1 MNTTARRITELTDQQ
16 REAIDHARRLLAPH
30 FPGETLRLYVPQQA
44 MECRER
50 LHRQIAELLAA
61 SVPQRE
67 ISRRTG
73 ASKGLVSSI
82 SGRVRRGRIG
92 PAPTFPP

>member
-1 MNTTARRITELTDQQ
+1 MTIIRRTTEMTLQQ
-16 REAIDHARRLLAPH
+16 RLFLDRVRAEGAQH
-30 FPGETLRLYVPQQA
+30 FPGETVPIYFPKQA

-73 ASKGLVSSI
+73 ASKGLVSAI

-92 PAPTFPP
+92 FAPTFPP